1 MTNRLRP
8 EEIHSRYRDQISTQD
23 YTPRERIEG
32 VKIVELRRFVEDGGS
47 FCELARFDEK
57 GELIG
62 LPGFR
67 PSQVNASEMLPGTI
81 KAFHL
86 HYNQEDAWF
95 VSPSQRLL
103 VGLKDLREDSP
114 TKDVE
119 MRFVLGDG
127 RAQLLYIPRGVL
139 HGVANVWPQSATIL
153 YFVNQFFDAKDPD
166 ERRLPWDLM
175 GADFW
180 EIQKG

>member
-1 MTNRLRP
+1 MTKPLSP
-8 EEIHSRYRDQISTQD
+8 SDIHDRYRDQITTQD
-23 YTPRERIEG
+23 YSGRVRIDG
-32 VKIVELRRFVEDGGS
+32 VQIVDLRRFVEDGGS
-47 FCELARFDEK
+47 FCELARFDDK
-57 GELIG
+57 GELVG

-103 VGLKDLREDSP
+103 VGLKDLREGSP
-114 TKDVE
+114 TLNVS

-139 HGVANVWPQSATIL
+139 HGVANVWSDPSTIL
-153 YFVNQFFDAKDPD
+153 YFVNQCFDAADPD

-180 EIQKG
+180 ELQKG